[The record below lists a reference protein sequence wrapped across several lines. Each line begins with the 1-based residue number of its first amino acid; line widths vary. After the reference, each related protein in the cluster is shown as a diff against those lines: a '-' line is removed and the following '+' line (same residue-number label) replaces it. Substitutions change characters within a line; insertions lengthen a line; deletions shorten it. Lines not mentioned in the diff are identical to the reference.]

1 MRWFA
6 IEHKDLWG
14 VIDMA
19 VDQLGHSGR
28 AVREVRKFRDVARE
42 KADSIYRLG
51 LANAKLPDGR
61 IRQEIVEE
69 DDAYLNAYT
78 EYGIAKEAYNSAVF
92 AFADEITRY
101 TEFAEAEDAK
111 RWSKILE
118 ANRASDE
125 GGFCCDACE
134 GNSNTLAI
142 QAIKA
147 VAVALCAIC
156 KVDEARAA
164 MSNNIDSQVK

>member
-28 AVREVRKFRDVARE
+28 AVREVRKFREVARE

-51 LANAKLPDGR
+51 FANAKLTDEC
-61 IRQEIVEE
+61 IRHKIAEE
-69 DDAYLNAYT
+69 DDAYHIAYT
-78 EYGIAKEAYNSAVF
+78 EYRNAKDAYYSAVF

-101 TEFAEAEDAK
+101 TEFAEAEDTE
-111 RWSKILE
+111 RRSKILE
-118 ANRASDE
+118 ASRVSDE
-125 GGFCCDACE
+125 GGFGCAPCE
-134 GNSNTLAI
+134 GNPGTLAI

-156 KVDEARAA
+156 KVDEARDA
-164 MSNNIDSQVK
+164 MSDNVDPQEL